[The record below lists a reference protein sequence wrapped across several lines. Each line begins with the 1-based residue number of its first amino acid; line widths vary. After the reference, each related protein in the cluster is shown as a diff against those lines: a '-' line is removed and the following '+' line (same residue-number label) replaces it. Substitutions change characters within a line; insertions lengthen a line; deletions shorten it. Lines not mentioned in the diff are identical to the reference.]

1 METPILLTPT
11 IAIQFFLVFFL
22 GMCVIKLI
30 FSLPR
35 KKVDLEIGRAS
46 CRERVEISVVAASV
60 IKKIRDKHRGGR
72 NSNAE
77 ESQAKR

>member
-1 METPILLTPT
+1 MAGTDEENDMETPILLTPT

-35 KKVDLEIGRAS
+35 KKVDLGTIHTTYTR
-46 CRERVEISVVAASV
+46 
-60 IKKIRDKHRGGR
+60 K
-72 NSNAE
+72 
-77 ESQAKR
+77 